1 MKRKVLESLLAAG
14 GVLLMAAGLL
24 LLRAFPEAV
33 SGGPGWRLTCWWG
46 SGADVRPWD
55 GGIISRR
62 ALKGAP
68 DVQKALEI
76 ERTDERNV
84 MIGNAAKGKAFDLM
98 TYLYGAL
105 TFFFRDY
112 GYRDCAGTFAG
123 GGVPLCPWVRG
134 LLADSAGKGNVK
146 ILRRYLIVTLTIET
160 FQTSSQRSED
170 RSLDERSHVFGAGDT
185 AASNSGSQGPARVL
199 VRPGEA
205 WSHPRGTLGRCL
217 KGSEMKHS
225 MLQILKLFTQIFPS

>member
-24 LLRAFPEAV
+24 LLRASPEAEGAARV
-33 SGGPGWRLTCWWG
+33 VPYLMVGLG
-46 SGADVRPWD
+46 SGMFGHGM

-105 TFFFRDY
+105 TFSFAIMDIGIAPVLLLVAAYLFVH
-112 GYRDCAGTFAG
+112 GYAVYWRIR
-123 GGVPLCPWVRG
+123 LE
-134 LLADSAGKGNVK
+134 K
-146 ILRRYLIVTLTIET
+146 
-160 FQTSSQRSED
+160 
-170 RSLDERSHVFGAGDT
+170 
-185 AASNSGSQGPARVL
+185 
-199 VRPGEA
+199 
-205 WSHPRGTLGRCL
+205 
-217 KGSEMKHS
+217 EM
-225 MLQILKLFTQIFPS
+225 

>member
-24 LLRAFPEAV
+24 LLRAFRRRK
-33 SGGPGWRLTCWWG
+33 GRPGWRPTCWWG
-46 SGADVRPWD
+46 SGVGCSAMGWA
-55 GGIISRR
+55 GIISRR

-105 TFFFRDY
+105 TFSFAMMDIGIAPVLLLVAAYLFVH
-112 GYRDCAGTFAG
+112 GYAVYWRIR
-123 GGVPLCPWVRG
+123 LE
-134 LLADSAGKGNVK
+134 K
-146 ILRRYLIVTLTIET
+146 
-160 FQTSSQRSED
+160 
-170 RSLDERSHVFGAGDT
+170 
-185 AASNSGSQGPARVL
+185 
-199 VRPGEA
+199 
-205 WSHPRGTLGRCL
+205 
-217 KGSEMKHS
+217 EM
-225 MLQILKLFTQIFPS
+225 

>member
-24 LLRAFPEAV
+24 LLRAFPEAEGAARV
-33 SGGPGWRLTCWWG
+33 APYLMVGLG
-46 SGADVRPWD
+46 SGMFGHGM

-105 TFFFRDY
+105 TFSFAMMDIGIAPVLLLVAAHLFVH
-112 GYRDCAGTFAG
+112 GYAVYWRIR
-123 GGVPLCPWVRG
+123 LE
-134 LLADSAGKGNVK
+134 K
-146 ILRRYLIVTLTIET
+146 
-160 FQTSSQRSED
+160 
-170 RSLDERSHVFGAGDT
+170 
-185 AASNSGSQGPARVL
+185 
-199 VRPGEA
+199 
-205 WSHPRGTLGRCL
+205 
-217 KGSEMKHS
+217 EM
-225 MLQILKLFTQIFPS
+225 

>member
-24 LLRAFPEAV
+24 LLRAFPEAEGAARV
-33 SGGPGWRLTCWWG
+33 APYLMVGLG
-46 SGADVRPWD
+46 SGMFGHGM

-84 MIGNAAKGKAFDLM
+84 MIGKAAKGKAFDLM

-105 TFFFRDY
+105 TFSFAIMDIGIAPVLLLVAAYLFVH
-112 GYRDCAGTFAG
+112 GYAVYWRIR
-123 GGVPLCPWVRG
+123 LE
-134 LLADSAGKGNVK
+134 K
-146 ILRRYLIVTLTIET
+146 
-160 FQTSSQRSED
+160 
-170 RSLDERSHVFGAGDT
+170 
-185 AASNSGSQGPARVL
+185 
-199 VRPGEA
+199 
-205 WSHPRGTLGRCL
+205 
-217 KGSEMKHS
+217 EM
-225 MLQILKLFTQIFPS
+225 